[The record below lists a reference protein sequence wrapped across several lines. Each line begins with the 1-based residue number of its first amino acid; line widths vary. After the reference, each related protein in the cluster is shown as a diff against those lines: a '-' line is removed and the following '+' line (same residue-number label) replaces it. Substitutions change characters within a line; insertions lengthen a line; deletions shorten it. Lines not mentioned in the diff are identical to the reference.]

1 MKNTSNMK
9 TTSDMNKTSNMKAI
23 SYNKTTLKMK
33 IASTN
38 LKNTGFGC
46 ALNHTKPDFFC
57 AIQIKPKMNWFSFYS
72 KDKPTSKGVSELV
85 ELNLI
90 CVSRMSTNES

>member
-1 MKNTSNMK
+1 MTSNVKKTSNMK
-9 TTSDMNKTSNMKAI
+9 TTSNMKKTSNMKAI

-57 AIQIKPKMNWFSFYS
+57 AIQIKPKMNWFSFIQ
-72 KDKPTSKGVSELV
+72 KINQQAKGSA
-85 ELNLI
+85 NW
-90 CVSRMSTNES
+90 